1 MRTSISTYLK
11 RVLMGIVACGL
22 MLAAVYVY
30 ERTPPNTYSPFCS
43 YTFAYRLNVTIE
55 TGGRQYSSTVVRQ
68 KLKPR
73 AWIATL
79 GGCHETL
86 GTALAYRVADNRLV
100 LINTYLCQNAWEAFA
115 GTHQNYIYNDFVDAM
130 RERRKVDVA
139 SFCMGVS
146 KDKPQRGSYYMVQGF
161 VIDNADNPARWRG
174 LTFDLNDVAGDFR
187 IVSAVAEA
195 FDGKPEDQLA
205 TASPAILKTR
215 FEYRDWS
222 NSPEA
227 MIDFF
232 RRYRPDNK
240 FTYTAEE
247 DRS

>member
-1 MRTSISTYLK
+1 
-11 RVLMGIVACGL
+11 MGIIACGL
-22 MLAAVYVY
+22 MFAAVYAY
-30 ERTPPNTYSPFCS
+30 ERTPPNTFSLFCN

-55 TGGRQYSSTVVRQ
+55 TGGRQYSSTAVRQ
-68 KLKPR
+68 KLQARK
-73 AWIATL
+73 WIATL
-79 GGCHETL
+79 GGCYETL
-86 GTALAYRVADNRLV
+86 GTALAFRLADNRLV
-100 LINTYLCQNAWEAFA
+100 LINTHLCETAYEAFA

-139 SFCMGVS
+139 SFCMGLS
-146 KDKPQRGSYYMVQGF
+146 KEKPQRGRYYKVQGF

-174 LTFDLNDVAGDFR
+174 LTFDVNDVAGDFR

-205 TASPAILKTR
+205 TVAPAILKTE
-215 FEYRDWS
+215 FKYREPDWG

-227 MIDFF
+227 IIDFF

-247 DRS
+247 DPS

>member
-1 MRTSISTYLK
+1 MINAHLCET
-11 RVLMGIVACGL
+11 
-22 MLAAVYVY
+22 
-30 ERTPPNTYSPFCS
+30 
-43 YTFAYRLNVTIE
+43 AY
-55 TGGRQYSSTVVRQ
+55 
-68 KLKPR
+68 
-73 AWIATL
+73 
-79 GGCHETL
+79 
-86 GTALAYRVADNRLV
+86 
-100 LINTYLCQNAWEAFA
+100 EAFA

-139 SFCMGVS
+139 SFCIGVS
-146 KDKPQRGSYYMVQGF
+146 KEKPQRGSYYKVQGF

-174 LTFDLNDVAGDFR
+174 LTFDLNDVADDFR

-205 TASPAILKTR
+205 TVAPAILKTQ
-215 FEYRDWS
+215 FKYRDPDWG

-232 RRYRPDNK
+232 RRYRPDKK